1 MEHLWQLSFFV
12 TVVFTFA
19 ALWQYRAPDRAIVF
33 IASLGVLGE
42 MAYFYVPGFRAVAI
56 CLNVVFLIHVGE
68 HWIRSVAQERRVR
81 ARMLNFPS
89 R

>member
-1 MEHLWQLSFFV
+1 
-12 TVVFTFA
+12 
-19 ALWQYRAPDRAIVF
+19 
-33 IASLGVLGE
+33 VLGE

-56 CLNVVFLIHVGE
+56 CLNIVFFIHVGE
-68 HWIRSVAQERRVR
+68 HWIRSVAEERRVR